1 MKHGICK
8 NNINFFFWKFS
19 LIGCYMCAERSV
31 NAVHGNGHGLY
42 KDPTE
47 YINTYSWKLG
57 KVWKAIL
64 GCNVKAG
71 RQGLDVVD
79 LPQEAVLWRGVVNQG
94 MNSLKNSI
102 GQGTSKGASYVYAC
116 QGLCF
121 VELLRVQNE
130 WNVRELTHTHTHIH
144 THHAHTHTHTH
155 THTKHTPL
163 TNTHRDT
170 HTHKTHTTHTYTH
183 HIHIHTPHTDTH
195 TLYVKV
201 YILGEIFYVIV
212 ISVWIRYTV
221 MRRIT
226 TFRSTTGR
234 IYDGGPIRL

>member
-1 MKHGICK
+1 
-8 NNINFFFWKFS
+8 
-19 LIGCYMCAERSV
+19 MCAERSV

-64 GCNVKAG
+64 ECNVKAG

-121 VELLRVQNE
+121 VELLRVQDE
-130 WNVRELTHTHTHIH
+130 WNVRELTHTHIYTH
-144 THHAHTHTHTH
+144 TTHTHTHTHTQSTHHSQIHTETH

-163 TNTHRDT
+163 TH
-170 HTHKTHTTHTYTH
+170 THTTYTYTH
-183 HIHIHTPHTDTH
+183 HTQTH
-195 TLYVKV
+195 TH
-201 YILGEIFYVIV
+201 F
-212 ISVWIRYTV
+212 
-221 MRRIT
+221 M
-226 TFRSTTGR
+226 
-234 IYDGGPIRL
+234 